1 MTVQV
6 TSDGAAVVD
15 TEYFWIP
22 VDKDTPRGSKL
33 QLLGQGG
40 VAIYSIYNGDK
51 FWTHWCPLP
60 KKRNSNTIRKVK
72 PYPSVVPDDIEEL
85 SIEWYSIGQMLIG
98 AVLAALVVVAMLL
111 IFTGMYIGKLL
122 I

>member
-1 MTVQV
+1 MTIKS

-22 VDKDTPRGSKL
+22 IDKHTPRGTKL
-33 QLLGQGG
+33 QLLGRGG
-40 VAIYSIYNGDK
+40 VAIYSIYNGDE

-60 KKRNSNTIRKVK
+60 KRRATRKA
-72 PYPSVVPDDIEEL
+72 YPSVVLDDHGYVGAN
-85 SIEWYSIGQMLIG
+85 EWHNIDKPVIG
-98 AVLAALVVVAMLL
+98 AVLLLVVLIAGLL
-111 IFTGMYIGKLL
+111 ISLGMYIGKSF

>member
-22 VDKDTPRGSKL
+22 VDEHTPRGAKL

-40 VAIYSIYNGDK
+40 VAVYANYDGDK

-60 KKRNSNTIRKVK
+60 KKRATRKA
-72 PYPSVVPDDIEEL
+72 YPSVVLDDHGYVGAN
-85 SIEWYSIGQMLIG
+85 EWHNIDKPVIGV
-98 AVLAALVVVAMLL
+98 VLLLVVMVVSLL
-111 IFTGMYIGKLL
+111 ILLGMHLSRML
-122 I
+122 P

>member
-1 MTVQV
+1 MTIKS

-22 VDKDTPRGSKL
+22 VDEHTPRGAKL

-40 VAIYSIYNGDK
+40 VAVYANYDGDK

-60 KKRNSNTIRKVK
+60 KNSRKVK
-72 PYPSVVPDDIEEL
+72 PYPSVPEDVVEVDDQ
-85 SIEWYSIGQMLIG
+85 WYSIGQMLIG
-98 AVLAALVVVAMLL
+98 AIFATLIVVIVLL
-111 IFTGMYIGKLL
+111 IFTGIYIGKLL
-122 I
+122 T